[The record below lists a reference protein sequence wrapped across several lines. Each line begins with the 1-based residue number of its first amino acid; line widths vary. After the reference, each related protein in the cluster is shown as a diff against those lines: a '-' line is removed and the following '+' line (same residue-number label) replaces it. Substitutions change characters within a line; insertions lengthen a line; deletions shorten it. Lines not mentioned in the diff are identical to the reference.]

1 MKKQLLALAALV
13 AVTGVALAAAPE
25 GPKPEGPRKERRL
38 EKAHLK
44 EALGLTDAQVAD
56 LKKVRSE
63 QQKKKIRQ
71 QADAKIARLELRDL
85 LLAPTV
91 DEKAVR
97 AKAKQ
102 VADLQAAAAN
112 DRVEAMLALRKVVSA
127 EQADKLM
134 KMHQH
139 RRQGHGQ
146 RRQLGHG
153 PRGPR
158 GPQGPGPARHPRG
171 PRVGDAGDMDAADD
185 EDAEEMPAL

>member
-1 MKKQLLALAALV
+1 MKKQLLALAALI

-25 GPKPEGPRKERRL
+25 GPKPEGPRKERRF
-38 EKAHLK
+38 EKANLK

-56 LKKVRSE
+56 LKRLRSE
-63 QQKKKIRQ
+63 QEKKKIRQ
-71 QADAKIARLELRDL
+71 QADAKIARLELREL
-85 LLAPTV
+85 LLAQTV

-102 VADLQAAAAN
+102 VADLQATAAS

-139 RRQGHGQ
+139 RRQGPGQ

-171 PRVGDAGDMDAADD
+171 PRVGDAGDVDADD
-185 EDAEEMPAL
+185 EEAEEMPAL